1 MSLSSRGKLR
11 RSWSSIHAIWSAVE
25 AAAIGGFALVG
36 HIGVVN
42 VMDDR
47 SVHVRDA
54 RVIEVSVASPVATI
68 EAGARVAESIVNAAV
83 EAHRWP
89 PITEVPDVEA
99 VSNSQ
104 YPGVQSKPNLGGSTQ
119 VPGTQ

>member
-1 MSLSSRGKLR
+1 M
-11 RSWSSIHAIWSAVE
+11 WSAVE
-25 AAAIGGFALVG
+25 ADAIGRFTLLG

-42 VMDDR
+42 VMNDR

-68 EAGARVAESIVNAAV
+68 EVGARVAESIVNAAV

-89 PITEVPDVEA
+89 PITSVPDIKA
-99 VSNSQ
+99 VN
-104 YPGVQSKPNLGGSTQ
+104 KPPVSRC
-119 VPGTQ
+119 PE